1 MKKIDEI
8 VLKET
13 KYILLW
19 ELILSVLMQAVFL
32 VIGKWDYTVLLGNIL
47 SASAAVLNFF
57 LMGIS
62 IQKALEKDENDAK
75 KTIKL
80 SQSYRFLF
88 LIVVLVTGAA
98 IPCFN
103 IWAVVVPILFPRI
116 AIAFRPYF
124 GQKSA

>member
-1 MKKIDEI
+1 MNTIDPI

-19 ELILSVLMQAVFL
+19 ELILSILMQAVFL
-32 VIGKWDYTVLLGNIL
+32 VIGEWDYTVLLGNIL
-47 SASAAVLNFF
+47 SASTAVLNFF
-57 LMGIS
+57 LMGVS

-88 LIVVLVTGAA
+88 LIVVLAVGVS

-103 IWAVVVPILFPRI
+103 LWAVLIPILFPRI
-116 AIAFRPYF
+116 AIVFRPYF
-124 GQKSA
+124 DRKES

>member
-1 MKKIDEI
+1 MKKIDAI

-13 KYILLW
+13 KYILVW

-32 VIGKWDYTVLLGNIL
+32 VIGEWDYTVLLGNIL

-88 LIVVLVTGAA
+88 LIVVLVAGAA

-103 IWAVVVPILFPRI
+103 LWAVLVPVLFPRI
-116 AIAFRPYF
+116 AIVFRPYF
-124 GQKSA
+124 DRKGN

>member
-1 MKKIDEI
+1 MNTIDPI

-19 ELILSVLMQAVFL
+19 ELILSILMQAVFL
-32 VIGKWDYTVLLGNIL
+32 VIGEWDYTVLLGNIL

-57 LMGIS
+57 LMGVS

-88 LIVVLVTGAA
+88 LIVVLAVGVS

-103 IWAVVVPILFPRI
+103 LWAVLIPILFPRI
-116 AIAFRPYF
+116 AIVFRPYF
-124 GQKSA
+124 DRKGS

>member
-1 MKKIDEI
+1 MNTIDPI

-19 ELILSVLMQAVFL
+19 ELILSILMQAVFL
-32 VIGKWDYTVLLGNIL
+32 VIGEWDYTVLLGNIL

-88 LIVVLVTGAA
+88 LIVVLAVGVS

-103 IWAVVVPILFPRI
+103 LWAVLIPILFPRI
-116 AIAFRPYF
+116 AIVFRPYF
-124 GQKSA
+124 DRKES

>member
-1 MKKIDEI
+1 MNTIDPI

-19 ELILSVLMQAVFL
+19 ELILSILMQAVFL
-32 VIGKWDYTVLLGNIL
+32 VIGEWDYTVLLGNIL

-57 LMGIS
+57 LMGVS

-75 KTIKL
+75 KTVKL

-88 LIVVLVTGAA
+88 LIVVLIVGVSVS
-98 IPCFN
+98 CFN
-103 IWAVVVPILFPRI
+103 LWAVLIPMLFPRI
-116 AIAFRPYF
+116 AIVFRPYF
-124 GQKSA
+124 DRKGN

>member
-1 MKKIDEI
+1 MNTIDPI

-19 ELILSVLMQAVFL
+19 ELILSILMQAVFL
-32 VIGKWDYTVLLGNIL
+32 VIGEWDYTVLLGNIL

-88 LIVVLVTGAA
+88 LIVVLAVGVSV
-98 IPCFN
+98 PCFN
-103 IWAVVVPILFPRI
+103 LWAVLIPILFPRI
-116 AIAFRPYF
+116 AIVFRPYF
-124 GQKSA
+124 DRKEF

>member
-1 MKKIDEI
+1 MNKIDPI

-32 VIGKWDYTVLLGNIL
+32 VIGAWDYTVLLGNLL
-47 SASAAVLNFF
+47 SAITAVLNFF
-57 LMGIS
+57 LLGIS
-62 IQKALEKDENDAK
+62 IQTALEKDESDAK

-88 LIVVLVTGAA
+88 LIAVLVAGAA

-103 IWAVVVPILFPRI
+103 IWAVAIPMLFPRI
-116 AIAFRPYF
+116 AIAFRPFF
-124 GQKSA
+124 GQKDA

>member
-1 MKKIDEI
+1 MNTIDPI

-19 ELILSVLMQAVFL
+19 ELILSILMQAVFL
-32 VIGKWDYTVLLGNIL
+32 VIGEWDYTVLLGNIL

-57 LMGIS
+57 LMGVS

-88 LIVVLVTGAA
+88 PQFAE
-98 IPCFN
+98 
-103 IWAVVVPILFPRI
+103 
-116 AIAFRPYF
+116 
-124 GQKSA
+124 

>member
-1 MKKIDEI
+1 MKKIDAI

-88 LIVVLVTGAA
+88 LIVVLVAGAA

>member
-1 MKKIDEI
+1 MNQIDPI
-8 VLKET
+8 VAKET
-13 KYILLW
+13 KYILAW
-19 ELILSVLMQAVFL
+19 ELILSALMQAVFL
-32 VIGKWDYTVLLGNIL
+32 LIGEWDYTVLLGNIL

-88 LIVVLVTGAA
+88 LIVVLAVGVS

-103 IWAVVVPILFPRI
+103 LWAVLIPILFPRI
-116 AIAFRPYF
+116 AIVFRPYF
-124 GQKSA
+124 DRKES

>member
-1 MKKIDEI
+1 MKNIDAVVI
-8 VLKET
+8 KET

-19 ELILSVLMQAVFL
+19 ELVFSVLMQAIFL
-32 VIGKWDYTVLLGNIL
+32 VIGEWDYTVLLGNIL

-88 LIVVLVTGAA
+88 LIVVLAVGVS

-103 IWAVVVPILFPRI
+103 LWAVLIPILFPRI
-116 AIAFRPYF
+116 AIVFRPYF
-124 GQKSA
+124 DRKEP